1 MSGAKQFDPDQALD
15 KAMRVFWTQGFEGT
29 SYAALT
35 QATCLNKSSLYNAFG
50 DKRQLYQRCL
60 ARFAAEF
67 GGRLRA
73 RLDAATLGAAIDGF
87 FDELVARFAAD
98 DAPDGCMLTMAAL
111 EIGCD
116 DETLS
121 AGIRGQ
127 MLGLERLFQ
136 ERCDRAAAAGELP
149 QNTDTAALASFFLA
163 MTRGLAV
170 LHRGYGDVA
179 AVRRAVAAMRGI
191 LDRPPLKTS

>member
-1 MSGAKQFDPDQALD
+1 
-15 KAMRVFWTQGFEGT
+15 
-29 SYAALT
+29 
-35 QATCLNKSSLYNAFG
+35 
-50 DKRQLYQRCL
+50 
-60 ARFAAEF
+60 
-67 GGRLRA
+67 
-73 RLDAATLGAAIDGF
+73 
-87 FDELVARFAAD
+87 
-98 DAPDGCMLTMAAL
+98 MLTMAAL
-111 EIGCD
+111 EIGCE

-179 AVRRAVAAMRGI
+179 AVRRAVGAMRGI